1 MVTIRQIVAAKG
13 NLTHLRLDKLLIVKF
28 APNRSGNG
36 PLQVFKRLHLS
47 GDNEDMDLAP
57 DIQVGDIALLF
68 ASCLKMLLMLTAAL
82 ILLLLASIWCW
93 RSVDSFRLS
102 PTVASLNVDSGLMK
116 SEPMALARGFDFA
129 AVGPIAP
136 EANAI
141 GSRNVVVSKTNSMT
155 CRVRLPVLLRLLAE
169 NISDCVPSNF
179 KERFI
184 DFHILNASDFRC
196 AIFKLHPVVIF
207 WYAKQL
213 RLRFPITT
221 AVGSVAGSVA

>member
-1 MVTIRQIVAAKG
+1 
-13 NLTHLRLDKLLIVKF
+13 
-28 APNRSGNG
+28 
-36 PLQVFKRLHLS
+36 
-47 GDNEDMDLAP
+47 MDLAT

-68 ASCLKMLLMLTAAL
+68 ASRLKMLLMLTAAL

-93 RSVDSFRLS
+93 RFVDSCRLS
-102 PTVASLNVDSGLMK
+102 PAVANLDADTGLLKNGLLKNGPMK
-116 SEPMALARGFDFA
+116 SEPMALATGFDSA

-141 GSRNVVVSKTNSMT
+141 GSRNVVVSKTNSMK
-155 CRVRLPVLLRLLAE
+155 CRVRLPVLIRFLAE
-169 NISDCVPSNF
+169 VSSDCVPSNF

-196 AIFKLHPVVIF
+196 AISNIHSVAIS

-213 RLRFPITT
+213 RLRFPT
-221 AVGSVAGSVA
+221 AFAIGSVAGSIA

>member
-1 MVTIRQIVAAKG
+1 
-13 NLTHLRLDKLLIVKF
+13 
-28 APNRSGNG
+28 
-36 PLQVFKRLHLS
+36 
-47 GDNEDMDLAP
+47 MDLAP

-68 ASCLKMLLMLTAAL
+68 ASRLKMLLMLTAAL

-93 RSVDSFRLS
+93 RFVDSCRLS
-102 PTVASLNVDSGLMK
+102 PAVSNLDADTGLLENGPLKNGPLKNGPMK
-116 SEPMALARGFDFA
+116 SEPMALATGFDSA

-141 GSRNVVVSKTNSMT
+141 GSRNVVVSKTNSMR
-155 CRVRLPVLLRLLAE
+155 CRVRLPVLIRFLAE

-196 AIFKLHPVVIF
+196 AISNIHSVAIS

-213 RLRFPITT
+213 RLRFPSAFAI
-221 AVGSVAGSVA
+221 GPVAGSVASPVA